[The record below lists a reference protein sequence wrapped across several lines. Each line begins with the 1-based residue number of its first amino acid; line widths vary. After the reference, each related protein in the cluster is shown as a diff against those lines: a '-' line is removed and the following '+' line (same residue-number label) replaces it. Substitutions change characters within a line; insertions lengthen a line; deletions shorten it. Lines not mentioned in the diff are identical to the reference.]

1 MTADGPPDFKATL
14 NLPVTSFPMRANLP
28 AREPEILARWERD
41 DLYARMIAQRAGRP
55 RYVLHDGPPYANGNI
70 HLGHALNK
78 IVKDF
83 IVKYK
88 HMTGHLAPYV
98 PGWDCHGLP
107 IELQVEKSLGKE
119 KKAALSKL
127 EIRRLCR
134 EYAARFVAV
143 QRDEFKR
150 LGVLGDWSAPYLTM
164 DFAYEAIEIREL
176 AKVAASGDLYRG
188 KKPVHWCASCR
199 TALAE
204 AEVEY
209 RDVASPSVYVAFAL
223 REPYPEALR
232 TLAGTPIDVAIWT
245 TTPWTL
251 PANLA
256 IAAHPDVEYV
266 VVPARS
272 GRLTLVAKALLP
284 RLTAFVDGDAPVRA
298 TVTGRMLEGGRARH
312 PWIDRDALM
321 VLGEHVTLE
330 SGTGLVHTAPGHGQE
345 DYDVGRR
352 YGLDVYAP
360 VDDAGRFLPEV
371 AEFAGMR
378 VFDADARI
386 VEHLRAVGRLLATE
400 PLTHSYPHCWRCKH
414 PVIFR
419 ATEQWFIS
427 MAATRLRERALAAI
441 DRVHWI
447 PAWGK
452 DRIAGMIAN
461 RPDWCI
467 SRQRAWG
474 VPIVALHCERCGAA
488 STTPELLAHVAE
500 IFARESAD
508 AWFARPVDEL
518 APPGFACTACGGT
531 SFRKEEDILDV
542 WFDSGVSFA
551 AVVERRPELGGHAD
565 LYFEGS
571 DQHRGWFQSS
581 LLASVA
587 TRDRAP
593 YDTVLT
599 HGFFLDEDA
608 RKMSKSAGNVVAPQ
622 KIVATHGADIL
633 RLWVSAEDYRED
645 MRISREIL
653 ERAVE
658 AYRRIRN
665 TARFLLGNLAD
676 FEPARDGVERS
687 ALLELDRFALDRLQG
702 FVARCG
708 RAYDAFEFHAVYH
721 ALNNFCSVD
730 LSALYFDIVKDR
742 LYCEGATSVER
753 RSAQTVLY
761 AVLDALARVMAPVLS
776 FTAEEIWSCMPAD
789 ERRPASV
796 HLADFPRP
804 DPTLVDTAL
813 AADWDRL
820 LEVRAAVTKALEA
833 LRQRGE
839 IGHSLEASV
848 HLGADGALGALLES
862 RRGLLPEILIVSHVE
877 LLPAARVSGESTLPG
892 LGIAVARAGGQK
904 CARCWNWRLDVG
916 DDARV
921 PSVCGRCARVLA
933 SGDVRRPT

>member
-1 MTADGPPDFKATL
+1 MTQPDFKNTL
-14 NLPVTSFPMRANLP
+14 NLPVTTFPMRANLP
-28 AREPEILARWERD
+28 AREPEILERWRREG
-41 DLYARMIAQRAGRP
+41 LYARMQEARAGRP

-78 IVKDF
+78 IVKDI

-88 HMTGHLAPYV
+88 HMAGFLAPYV

-107 IELQVEKSLGKE
+107 IELQVEKSLGRD
-119 KKAALSKL
+119 KKATLSKA
-127 EIRRLCR
+127 EIRRMCR
-134 EYAARFVAV
+134 EYAAKFVGI
-143 QRDEFKR
+143 QREEFER
-150 LGVLGDWSAPYLTM
+150 LGVVGDWAAPYLTM
-164 DFAYEAIEIREL
+164 DFAYEATEIREL
-176 AKVAASGDLYRG
+176 ARVVASGDLYRG
-188 KKPVHWCASCR
+188 KKPVHWCAACR

-209 RDVASPSVYVAFAL
+209 RDVSSPSVYVAFPL
-223 REPYPEALR
+223 QEPYPAPLAA
-232 TLAGTPIDVAIWT
+232 LAGTPVDVVIWT

-256 IAAHPDVEYV
+256 VAAHPDVEYV
-266 VVPARS
+266 VVPARD
-272 GRLTLVAKALLP
+272 GRLVLVARALLP
-284 RLTAFVDGDAPVRA
+284 KLTAFLDADAAVRA
-298 TVTGRMLEGGRARH
+298 TIGGRALEGARARH
-312 PWIDRDALM
+312 PWIERDAPLI
-321 VLGEHVTLE
+321 LGDHVTLDA
-330 SGTGLVHTAPGHGQE
+330 GTGLVHTAPGHGQE

-352 YGLDVYAP
+352 YGLEVYAP

-378 VFDADARI
+378 VLDANPKI
-386 VEHLRAVGRLLATE
+386 VEHLRRGGRLPASE
-400 PLTHSYPHCWRCKH
+400 PFTHAYPHCWRCKH

-427 MAATRLRERALAAI
+427 MAANDLRGRTLAAI
-441 DRVHWI
+441 ERVRWI

-452 DRIAGMIAN
+452 DRIAGMVAN

-474 VPIVALHCERCGAA
+474 VPIIALHCEACTTANTSAA
-488 STTPELLAHVAE
+488 LLEHVAD

-508 AWFARPVDEL
+508 AWFTRPVAEL
-518 APPGFACTACGGT
+518 VPPGFACEKCNGT
-531 SFRKEEDILDV
+531 RFRKEEDILDV

-581 LLASVA
+581 LLTSVA

-608 RKMSKSAGNVVAPQ
+608 RKMSKSSGNVVAPQ

-653 ERAVE
+653 DRAVE

-676 FEPARDGVERS
+676 FDAARDGVPRDE
-687 ALLELDRFALDRLQG
+687 LLELDRFVLDRLQG
-702 FVARCG
+702 FVGRCA
-708 RAYDAFEFHAVYH
+708 RAYEAFEFHAVYH

-730 LSALYFDIVKDR
+730 LSALYLDIAKDR
-742 LYCEGATSVER
+742 LYCEGARSLER
-753 RSAQTVLY
+753 RSAQT
-761 AVLDALARVMAPVLS
+761 ALLAILEAMVRIMAPILS
-776 FTAEEIWSCMPAD
+776 FTAEEIWSCMPAVAG
-789 ERRPASV
+789 RPASV
-796 HLADFPRP
+796 LLGDFPQP
-804 DPTLVDTAL
+804 DPAFVDGRL
-813 AADWDRL
+813 AADWERL
-820 LEVRAAVTKALEA
+820 LEVRAAVTKTIEG
-833 LRQRGE
+833 LRQTGVV
-839 IGHSLEASV
+839 GHSLEARV
-848 HLGADGALGALLES
+848 ALAAAEPLATLLNA
-862 RRGLLPEILIVSHVE
+862 RRERLAEIFIVSAVD
-877 LLPAARVSGESTLPG
+877 LRPAEEANGESPIAGLRVSAERATGE
-892 LGIAVARAGGQK
+892 K
-904 CARCWNWRLDVG
+904 CARCWTWRSDVG
-916 DDARV
+916 SDARV
-921 PSVCGRCARVLA
+921 PTVCGRCARVLA
-933 SGDVRRPT
+933 TVETKVAS

>member
-1 MTADGPPDFKATL
+1 
-14 NLPVTSFPMRANLP
+14 MRANLP
-28 AREPEILARWERD
+28 AREPEVLARWKRE
-41 DLYARMIAQRAGRP
+41 DLYARMQEARAGRP

-78 IVKDF
+78 IVKDI

-88 HMTGHLAPYV
+88 HMAGFLAPYV

-107 IELQVEKSLGKE
+107 IELQVEKTLGKE
-119 KKAALSKL
+119 KKAALSKP
-127 EIRRLCR
+127 EIRKLCR
-134 EYAARFVAV
+134 EYAAKFVGI
-143 QRDEFKR
+143 QREEFER
-150 LGVLGDWSAPYLTM
+150 LGVIGDWSAPYLTM
-164 DFAYEAIEIREL
+164 DFAYEATEIREL
-176 AKVAASGDLYRG
+176 AKVVKSGDLYRG
-188 KKPVHWCASCR
+188 KKPVHWCAACR

-209 RDVASPSVYVAFAL
+209 RDVSSPSVYVAFAL
-223 REPYPEALR
+223 REPYPKELAA
-232 TLAGTPIDVAIWT
+232 LAGTPIDAVIWT

-266 VVPARS
+266 VVPARD
-272 GRLTLVAKALLP
+272 GRLVLVARALLP
-284 RLTAFVDGDAPVRA
+284 KLGAFVEPDAPVRA
-298 TVTGRMLEGGRARH
+298 TITGSALEGARARH
-312 PWIDRDALM
+312 PWIERDAPLI
-321 VLGEHVTLE
+321 LGEHVTLE
-330 SGTGLVHTAPGHGQE
+330 AGTGLVHTAPGHGQE

-360 VDDAGRFLPEV
+360 VDDVGRFLPEV
-371 AEFAGMR
+371 AGFAGMK
-378 VFDADARI
+378 VFDANPKI
-386 VEHLRAVGRLLATE
+386 VEHLRGLGRLLASE
-400 PLTHSYPHCWRCKH
+400 SLTHSYPHCWRCKH
-414 PVIFR
+414 AVIFR

-427 MAATRLRERALAAI
+427 MAANDLRGRTLAAI
-441 DRVHWI
+441 EKVRWI

-452 DRIAGMIAN
+452 DRIAGMVGN

-474 VPIVALHCERCGAA
+474 VPIIALHCEACTTANTSAA
-488 STTPELLAHVAE
+488 LLEHVAD

-508 AWFARPVDEL
+508 AWFARPVAEL
-518 APPGFACTACGGT
+518 VPAGFACEKCGGT

-581 LLASVA
+581 LLTSVA
-587 TRDRAP
+587 TRNRAP

-608 RKMSKSAGNVVAPQ
+608 RKMSKSSGNVVAPQ

-653 ERAVE
+653 DRAVE

-676 FEPARDGVERS
+676 FDPARDTVARQDM
-687 ALLELDRFALDRLQG
+687 LELDRFILDRVQA

-708 RAYDAFEFHAVYH
+708 RAYEAFEFHAVYH

-730 LSALYFDIVKDR
+730 LSALYLDIVKDR
-742 LYCEGATSVER
+742 LYCEGARSPER
-753 RSAQTVLY
+753 RSAQTALL
-761 AVLDALARVMAPVLS
+761 AILDAMVRVMAPVLS
-776 FTAEEIWSCMPAD
+776 FTAEEIWSYMPAAAG
-789 ERRPASV
+789 RPASV
-796 HLADFPRP
+796 LLTDFPQP
-804 DPTLVDTAL
+804 DPAFVDAQL
-813 AADWDRL
+813 AADWERL
-820 LEVRAAVTKALEA
+820 LEIRAAVTKTIEG

-839 IGHSLEASV
+839 VGHSLEARV
-848 HLGADGALGALLES
+848 LLGADEPLATLLAGRAE
-862 RRGLLPEILIVSHVE
+862 RLAEIFIVSQVE
-877 LLPAARVSGESTLPG
+877 LRPPGEVSGESPVAG
-892 LGIAVARAGGQK
+892 LRVAAERATGDK
-904 CARCWNWRLDVG
+904 CARCWNWKSDVG
-916 DDARV
+916 SDPRV
-921 PSVCGRCARVLA
+921 PTVCARCARVLA
-933 SGDVRRPT
+933 SADTRAAS

>member
-1 MTADGPPDFKATL
+1 MTAEGAPDFKATL

-28 AREPEILARWERD
+28 AREPEILARWEREG
-41 DLYARMIAQRAGRP
+41 LYTRMLEQRAGAP
-55 RYVLHDGPPYANGNI
+55 RFVLHDGPPYANGNI

-107 IELQVEKSLGKE
+107 IELQVEKSLGRE
-119 KKAALSKL
+119 KRAALSKL
-127 EIRRLCR
+127 EVRRLCR
-134 EYAARFVAV
+134 EYAARFVDV

-150 LGVLGDWSAPYLTM
+150 LGVLGDWSNPYLTM
-164 DFAYEAIEIREL
+164 DFGYEATEVREL

-232 TLAGTPIDVAIWT
+232 ALAGTPIDVAIWT

-272 GRLTLVAKALLP
+272 GRSTLVAKALLP
-284 RLTAFVDGDAPVRA
+284 RLSAFLDPDVAVRA
-298 TVTGRMLEGGRARH
+298 TVIGRALEGARAHH
-312 PWIDRDALM
+312 PWIDRDSML
-321 VLGEHVTLE
+321 VLGEHVTLDT
-330 SGTGLVHTAPGHGQE
+330 GTGLVHTAPGHGQE

-386 VEHLRAVGRLLATE
+386 VEHLQSVGRLLATE

-427 MAATRLRERALAAI
+427 MEKNRLRERALAAI
-441 DRVHWI
+441 ERVRWI

-452 DRIAGMIAN
+452 DRIAGMVAN

-474 VPIVALHCERCGAA
+474 VPIVALHCERCGVANA
-488 STTPELLAHVAE
+488 TPELLAHVAE

-508 AWFARPVDEL
+508 AWFARPIAEL
-518 APPGFACTACGGT
+518 VPPGLACTGCGAT
-531 SFRKEEDILDV
+531 TFRKEEDILDV

-551 AVVERRPELGGHAD
+551 TVVERRPELGGHAD

-608 RKMSKSAGNVVAPQ
+608 RKMSKSSGNVVAPQ

-676 FEPARDGVERS
+676 FVPARDAVAAP
-687 ALLELDRFALDRLQG
+687 ALLEVDRFALDRLQA

-730 LSALYFDIVKDR
+730 LSALYLDIVKDR
-742 LYCEGATSVER
+742 LYCEGATSMER
-753 RSAQTVLY
+753 RSAQTTLH
-761 AVLDALARVMAPVLS
+761 ALLDGLVRVMAPVLS
-776 FTAEEIWSCMPAD
+776 FTAEEIWSCMPGD
-789 ERRPASV
+789 EARPASV
-796 HLADFPRP
+796 HLADFPCP
-804 DPTLVDTAL
+804 DPTRIDAAL
-813 AADWDRL
+813 AGDWERL

-848 HLGADGALGALLES
+848 RLGAAGALGVLLES
-862 RRGLLPEILIVSHVE
+862 RRALLAEILIVSQVE
-877 LLPAARVSGESTLPG
+877 VLPSEQVRGESTMAG
-892 LGIAVARAGGQK
+892 LAIEVERAAGQK

-916 DDARV
+916 GDPRF
-921 PSVCGRCARVLA
+921 PSVCGRCAAVLA
-933 SGDVRRPT
+933 SGDVRRPS

>member
-1 MTADGPPDFKATL
+1 MATDFRATL
-14 NLPVTSFPMRANLP
+14 TLPTTSFPMRANLP
-28 AREPEILARWERD
+28 AREPEILERWRATG
-41 DLYARMIAQRAGRP
+41 LYARMLEARAGRR

-78 IVKDF
+78 IVKDI

-88 HMTGHLAPYV
+88 HMAGFLAPYV

-119 KKAALSKL
+119 KKAQLSKP

-134 EYAARFVAV
+134 EYATKFVGV
-143 QRDEFKR
+143 QREEFER

-176 AKVAASGDLYRG
+176 ARVVASGELYRG
-188 KKPVHWCASCR
+188 KKPVHWCATCR

-209 RDVASPSVYVAFAL
+209 RDVGSPSITVAFPL
-223 REPYPEALR
+223 REPYPSVLAA
-232 TLAGTPIDVAIWT
+232 LAGTPIDAAIWT

-256 IAAHPDVEYV
+256 VAVHPDVEYV

-284 RLTAFVDGDAPVRA
+284 KLAAFLDPDAPVRA
-298 TVTGRMLEGGRARH
+298 TVIGRALEGAHASH
-312 PWIDRDALM
+312 PWIERDVPLI
-321 VLGEHVTLE
+321 LGEHVTLDA
-330 SGTGLVHTAPGHGQE
+330 GTGLVHTAPGHGQE

-371 AEFAGMR
+371 AEFAGLR
-378 VFDADARI
+378 VQDANPRI
-386 VEHLRAVGRLLATE
+386 VEHLQSVGRLLASE
-400 PLTHSYPHCWRCKH
+400 NVTHSYPHCWRCKH

-427 MAATRLRERALAAI
+427 MAANDLRGRALAAI
-441 DRVHWI
+441 EQVRWI

-452 DRIAGMIAN
+452 DRLAGMVAN

-474 VPIVALHCERCGAA
+474 VPIIALHCEQCATANTSAA
-488 STTPELLAHVAE
+488 LLDHVAD

-508 AWFARPVDEL
+508 AWFTRSVDEL
-518 APPGFACTACGGT
+518 VPPGFACGTCGAT

-551 AVVERRPELGGHAD
+551 AVVERRPDLGGHAD

-581 LLASVA
+581 LLTSVA

-593 YDTVLT
+593 YDAVLT

-608 RKMSKSAGNVVAPQ
+608 RKMSKSTGNVVAPQ
-622 KIVATHGADIL
+622 KIVAQHGADIL

-653 ERAVE
+653 DRAVE

-676 FEPARDGVERS
+676 FDPARDAV
-687 ALLELDRFALDRLQG
+687 APAAMLELDRFALDRLQA
-702 FVARCG
+702 FVTRCG
-708 RAYDAFEFHAVYH
+708 RAYDAFEFHVVYH

-730 LSALYFDIVKDR
+730 LSALYLDMVKDR
-742 LYCEGATSVER
+742 LYCEAATSLAR
-753 RSAQTVLY
+753 RSAQTALHGI
-761 AVLDALARVMAPVLS
+761 LDAMVRVMAPVLS
-776 FTAEEIWSCMPAD
+776 FTAEEIWSCMPAMAG
-789 ERRPASV
+789 RPASV
-796 HLADFPRP
+796 FLADFPQP
-804 DPTLVDTAL
+804 DPAFVDTKL
-813 AADWDRL
+813 AADWERM
-820 LEVRAAVTKALEA
+820 LEVRAAVTKTLEA
-833 LRQRGE
+833 LRQRGDV
-839 IGHSLEASV
+839 GHSLEARV
-848 HLGADGALGALLES
+848 VLGAEGPVAEILES
-862 RRGLLPEILIVSHVE
+862 RRALLPEVFIVSQVE
-877 LLPAARVSGESTLPG
+877 LRRGGEGSSASSSNGVAVSAERAAGE
-892 LGIAVARAGGQK
+892 K
-904 CARCWNWRLDVG
+904 CARCWTWRSDVG
-916 DDARV
+916 ADPRV
-921 PSVCGRCARVLA
+921 PDVCGRCAGVLDA
-933 SGDVRRPT
+933 MGWRPES